1 MEYVFTG
8 FRQVDT
14 MRHYGFQGIADDH
27 SRTSF
32 SVATDV
38 TLLRK
43 YSIALQDV
51 ALLCRRFLQQ
61 REARDDQ
68 HSVVLT
74 EEDMRRIADAR
85 TALLDLAAQ
94 KRKPHRTPVSR
105 KVGQGWRTENATR

>member
-14 MRHYGFQGIADDH
+14 IRHYGFQGIADDH

-32 SVATDV
+32 TVATDV

-43 YSIALQDV
+43 YSIALQDF
-51 ALLCRRFLQQ
+51 ALLCRRFLQE

-68 HSVVLT
+68 RSVILT
-74 EEDMRRIADAR
+74 EEEMRRIAGAR
-85 TALLDLAAQ
+85 TALLELAAS
-94 KRKPHRTPVSR
+94 KRKPHRAPVSH
-105 KVGQGWRTENATR
+105 KVGQAWRSETSR